1 MFVDIFFPFRLILKG
16 ILFLDLQ
23 EQLVRCR
30 QGWGVSDSRVFSSV
44 GTVKYGISQEKTLF
58 FVRCVGAWSLT
69 WFCNFTFLRPLLPP
83 FILSSSLQETSPPVP
98 DTVHSSHSPL
108 QSHSDF
114 PLMIPWAALWCT
126 GVRRQHPHHSC
137 WGPCVLA
144 LCTATARPLPLSLY
158 HIVSTWLCLHRNSD
172 AGSSFP

>member
-23 EQLVRCR
+23 KQLVRRR

-44 GTVKYGISQEKTLF
+44 GTVKYGISQEMTLF

-83 FILSSSLQETSPPVP
+83 FILSSSLQETSPPCPRHGTFLTQPPSISFRLPLDDPVGSA
-98 DTVHSSHSPL
+98 VRHWCEASASPSL
-108 QSHSDF
+108 
-114 PLMIPWAALWCT
+114 
-126 GVRRQHPHHSC
+126 
-137 WGPCVLA
+137 VLGA
-144 LCTATARPLPLSLY
+144 LCSCPVYCHS
-158 HIVSTWLCLHRNSD
+158 
-172 AGSSFP
+172 